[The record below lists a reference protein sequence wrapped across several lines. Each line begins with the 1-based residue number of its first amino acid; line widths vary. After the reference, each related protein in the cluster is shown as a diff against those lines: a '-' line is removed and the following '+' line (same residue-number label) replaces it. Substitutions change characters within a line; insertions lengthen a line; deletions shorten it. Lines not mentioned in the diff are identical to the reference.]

1 VMNNENVEKI
11 KQNI

>member
-1 VMNNENVEKI
+1 MNNENVEKI